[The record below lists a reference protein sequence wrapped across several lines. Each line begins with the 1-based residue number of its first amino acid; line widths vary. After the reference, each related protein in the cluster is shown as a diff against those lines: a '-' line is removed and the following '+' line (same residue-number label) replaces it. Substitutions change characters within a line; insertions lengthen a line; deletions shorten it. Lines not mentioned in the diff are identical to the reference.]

1 MFNIK
6 LVTTPATIMNEI
18 LHQNAFN
25 KIKLDSSTNSTVYI
39 WVAIQT
45 RDKTRYDCVES
56 DSVGRVTSREY
67 CKCNMCAICTARRGP
82 ARGKHLQPAA
92 RALLL
97 KTLVMLHSLLLYC
110 VIIFERLSQLA
121 GSEHYSVMSR

>member
-45 RDKTRYDCVES
+45 RDKRDMIV
-56 DSVGRVTSREY
+56 
-67 CKCNMCAICTARRGP
+67 
-82 ARGKHLQPAA
+82 
-92 RALLL
+92 
-97 KTLVMLHSLLLYC
+97 
-110 VIIFERLSQLA
+110 
-121 GSEHYSVMSR
+121 